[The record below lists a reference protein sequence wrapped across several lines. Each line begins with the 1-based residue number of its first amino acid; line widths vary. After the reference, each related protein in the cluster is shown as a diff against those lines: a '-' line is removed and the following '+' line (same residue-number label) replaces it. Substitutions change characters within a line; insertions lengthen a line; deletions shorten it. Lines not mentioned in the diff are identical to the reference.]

1 MKGNKDNSSLIFLRI
16 NYIKVGYILNSIYDY
31 DILDNLLYTI
41 LLSCSSVSLDSGN
54 NAFWHIYFLKSIN
67 TFGLSLEYFSM
78 YNLWGEP
85 LISAL

>member
-16 NYIKVGYILNSIYDY
+16 NYIKVVYILNSIYDY

-54 NAFWHIYFLKSIN
+54 NAF
-67 TFGLSLEYFSM
+67 
-78 YNLWGEP
+78 
-85 LISAL
+85 

>member
-1 MKGNKDNSSLIFLRI
+1 MKGNKDNLFLRI

-54 NAFWHIYFLKSIN
+54 NAF
-67 TFGLSLEYFSM
+67 
-78 YNLWGEP
+78 
-85 LISAL
+85 